1 MVEMKHL
8 LKMMIVTALVGFM
21 SGCSELEEIEERGF
35 VVGAAYD
42 IVKEKKSNPIMK
54 GTYQMVLPSKLTP
67 QGAQSNGGSK
77 NYINVSAKADS
88 VFEQIRIIAKKIS
101 RSLFFPHIQVIIF
114 SKELLSNPYVL
125 QNTLDVYI
133 RDHEMRRNI
142 RLFVSEKNA
151 EAILKQSAKPE
162 NLPAQYIDMLA
173 EHPPKNAQMI
183 EAVRIGE
190 VQGKMIANRSFALP
204 ILVLTKQG
212 VQMEG
217 AALFR
222 GKDNKCVGSLNG
234 EQTLGMNYIIG
245 KKIGGF
251 FTIRKKDQ
259 LITYEIHK
267 MHRKIKVSTANAIKP
282 KFDIH
287 LSLEG
292 TLAELHFN
300 DHKQVMGEKKL
311 REDISKEMEKRIQKS
326 IKLVQKKYKV
336 DVLAL
341 GEVYK
346 RHNYKEW
353 KKISKNWD
361 QGENYFSNAE
371 ITVHVHPTI
380 EHSGSALPKRV
391 K

>member
-1 MVEMKHL
+1 MKHL
-8 LKMMIVTALVGFM
+8 LKIMICAVLASLM

-42 IVKEKKSNPIMK
+42 IVKEKKSNPVMK
-54 GTYQMVLPSKLTP
+54 GTYQMVLPRKLTP
-67 QGAQSNGGSK
+67 QGAQGDGGSE

-114 SKELLSNPYVL
+114 SKELLSGPYVL

-142 RLFVSEKNA
+142 RLFVSKKNA

-173 EHPPKNAQMI
+173 EHPPKNAAMI
-183 EAVRIGE
+183 EAARIGA
-190 VQGKMIANRSFALP
+190 VQEKMISKQSFVLP
-204 ILVLTKQG
+204 VLGLTKQG
-212 VQMEG
+212 VQMDG

-222 GKDNKCVGSLNG
+222 GKDNKCVGMLSG
-234 EQTLGMNYIIG
+234 EQTLGMNYVIG

-251 FTIRKKDQ
+251 FTIRKKGQ

-267 MHRKIKVSTANAIKP
+267 IHRKIKVSTANATKP

-287 LSLEG
+287 LSLDG
-292 TLAELHFN
+292 TLAELHFS
-300 DHKQVMGEKKL
+300 DDKQIMNENRLKKNIA
-311 REDISKEMEKRIQKS
+311 EEMEKRIQKS
-326 IKLVQKKYKV
+326 VKLVQKKYKV
-336 DVLAL
+336 DVLGL

-371 ITVHVHPTI
+371 VIVHVHPII

>member
-1 MVEMKHL
+1 MKHL
-8 LKMMIVTALVGFM
+8 LKIIMVMALTGFM

-42 IVKEKKSNPIMK
+42 IVKEKKANPIMK
-54 GTYQMVLPSKLTP
+54 GTYQMVLPSKLSQ
-67 QGAQSNGGSK
+67 QGGQGGGDSE

-101 RSLFFPHIQVIIF
+101 RTLFFPHIQVIIF
-114 SKELLSNPYVL
+114 SEELLSHPYIL

-142 RLFVSEKNA
+142 RLFVSNKNA

-183 EAVRIGE
+183 EAARIGE
-190 VQGKMIANRSFALP
+190 VQEKMISNRSFVLP
-204 ILVLTKQG
+204 ILELTKQG
-212 VQMEG
+212 VQMNG

-222 GKDNKCVGSLNG
+222 GKDNKCVGNLSG
-234 EQTLGMNYIIG
+234 EETVGMNYIIG

-267 MHRKIKVSTANAIKP
+267 LRRKN
-282 KFDIH
+282 
-287 LSLEG
+287 
-292 TLAELHFN
+292 
-300 DHKQVMGEKKL
+300 
-311 REDISKEMEKRIQKS
+311 
-326 IKLVQKKYKV
+326 
-336 DVLAL
+336 
-341 GEVYK
+341 
-346 RHNYKEW
+346 
-353 KKISKNWD
+353 
-361 QGENYFSNAE
+361 
-371 ITVHVHPTI
+371 
-380 EHSGSALPKRV
+380 
-391 K
+391 

>member
-1 MVEMKHL
+1 MKCL
-8 LKMMIVTALVGFM
+8 LKIIAITLLSGVI
-21 SGCSELEEIEERGF
+21 SGCSELSEIEERGF

-42 IVKEKKSNPIMK
+42 IVKEKRSSPIMK
-54 GTYQMVLPSKLTP
+54 GTYQMVLPSKLTQ
-67 QGAQSNGGSK
+67 QGGKGAGN

-101 RSLFFPHIQVIIF
+101 RELFFPHIQVIIF
-114 SKELLSNPYVL
+114 SEKLLSNPNVL
-125 QNTLDVYI
+125 QNTLDVYV

-173 EHPPKNAQMI
+173 EHPMINAQMI
-183 EAVRIGE
+183 EAARIGD
-190 VQGKMIANRSFALP
+190 VQGKIISSRSFVLP
-204 ILVLTKQG
+204 ILKSTKQG
-212 VQMEG
+212 IEMDG

-222 GKDNKCVGSLNG
+222 GKDNKCVGVLSG
-234 EQTLGMNYIIG
+234 EQTMGLNYIIA
-245 KKIGGF
+245 KKMGGF
-251 FTIRKKDQ
+251 FTIRKKNQ
-259 LITYEIHK
+259 LITYEIHRL
-267 MHRKIKVSTANAIKP
+267 HRKIKVFTENTTKP

-287 LSLEG
+287 LFLEG
-292 TLAELHFN
+292 TLAELHFS
-300 DHKQVMGEKKL
+300 DPKQDMNEKRL
-311 REDISKEMEKRIQKS
+311 TRDISKEMEQRIQKS

-371 ITVHVHPTI
+371 INIHVHPAI
-380 EHSGSALPKRV
+380 QHSGSALPKRV

>member
-1 MVEMKHL
+1 MKCL
-8 LKMMIVTALVGFM
+8 LKIIAITLLAGVI
-21 SGCSELEEIEERGF
+21 SGCSELSEIEERGF

-54 GTYQMVLPSKLTP
+54 GTYQMVLPSKLTQ
-67 QGAQSNGGSK
+67 QGVQDAGNS
-77 NYINVSAKADS
+77 YINVSAKADN
-88 VFEQIRIIAKKIS
+88 VFEQIRIIDKKIS
-101 RSLFFPHIQVIIF
+101 RTLFFPHIQVLIF
-114 SKELLSNPYVL
+114 SKELLSNPNIL
-125 QNTLDVYI
+125 QNTLDLYI
-133 RDHEMRRNI
+133 RDNEMRRNI

-151 EAILKQSAKPE
+151 EDILKQSAKPE

-173 EHPPKNAQMI
+173 DHPMINAQVI
-183 EAVRIGE
+183 EAARIGN
-190 VQGKMIANRSFALP
+190 VQGKIISTQSFVLP
-204 ILVLTKQG
+204 ILKSTKHG
-212 VQMEG
+212 IKMDG

-222 GKDNKCVGSLNG
+222 GKDNKCVGVLSG
-234 EQTLGMNYIIG
+234 EQTMGMNFIIAE
-245 KKIGGF
+245 KMGGF
-251 FTIRKKDQ
+251 FTIRKKNL

-267 MHRKIKVSTANAIKP
+267 LHRKIKVFNENTTKP

-287 LSLEG
+287 LFLEG

-300 DHKQVMGEKKL
+300 DHKQNMNEKRL
-311 REDISKEMEKRIQKS
+311 TRDISKEMEQRIQKS

-361 QGENYFSNAE
+361 QGKNYFSNAE

-380 EHSGSALPKRV
+380 EHSGSSLPNRV

>member
-1 MVEMKHL
+1 MKCL
-8 LKMMIVTALVGFM
+8 FKVITIALIAGAI
-21 SGCSELEEIEERGF
+21 SGCSELAEIEERGF

-54 GTYQMVLPSKLTP
+54 GTYQMVLPSKLAQ
-67 QGAQSNGGSK
+67 QGGQGDGDSE

-101 RSLFFPHIQVIIF
+101 RTLFFPHIQVIIF
-114 SKELLSNPYVL
+114 SDELLANPYVL
-125 QNTLDVYI
+125 QNTLDVYF

-142 RLFVSEKNA
+142 RLFVSKKNA
-151 EAILKQSAKPE
+151 ESILKQSAKPE

-183 EAVRIGE
+183 EAARIGE
-190 VQGKMIANRSFALP
+190 VQGKMIADRSFALP
-204 ILVLTKQG
+204 LLGLTKQG

-217 AALFR
+217 AALIR
-222 GKDNKCVGSLNG
+222 GKDNKCVGTLSG
-234 EQTLGMNYIIG
+234 EQTVGMNYVIG

-251 FTIRKKDQ
+251 FTVRKKNQ

-267 MHRKIKVSTANAIKP
+267 LRRKIQVSTENATKP

-287 LSLEG
+287 LFLEG
-292 TLAELHFN
+292 ALAELHFS
-300 DHKQVMGEKKL
+300 DHKKFMNEKRLTK
-311 REDISKEMEKRIQKS
+311 DISKEVEQRIQKS

-346 RHNYKEW
+346 RHNYKKW
-353 KKISKNWD
+353 KKIRKNWD
-361 QGENYFSNAE
+361 QGENYFSDAQIN
-371 ITVHVHPTI
+371 VHVHSII
-380 EHSGSALPKRV
+380 EHSGSALPKKV